1 MLTDYQ
7 RQLFSRLVE
16 ASWEADNTANSPLM
30 RDLARNEYW
39 RLKRELM
46 DDMGVDAYNDY
57 VEKGR
62 QMFA

>member
-16 ASWEADNTANSPLM
+16 ASWEADNTVNSPLM

-46 DDMGVDAYNDY
+46 NDMGVDAYNDY